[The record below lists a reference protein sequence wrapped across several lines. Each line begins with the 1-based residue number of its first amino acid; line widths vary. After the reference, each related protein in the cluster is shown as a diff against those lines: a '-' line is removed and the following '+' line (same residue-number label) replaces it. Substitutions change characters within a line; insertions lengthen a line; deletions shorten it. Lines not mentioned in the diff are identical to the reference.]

1 MKTLIEK
8 LKFGVL
14 LTGFIFLA
22 SCSNNTARIS
32 SIGINAVYCT
42 IPLVAKTVT
51 RYTESKIS
59 EYLGGTS
66 GMKNGNGMSGKKI
79 EKSGGKLK
87 AKPVSIGVVREA
99 RLI

>member
-1 MKTLIEK
+1 MKTLIKK

-14 LTGFIFLA
+14 MTGIIFLA

-42 IPLVAKTVT
+42 IPSLSKTVK
-51 RYTESKIS
+51 RYTENKIS

-66 GMKNGNGMSGKKI
+66 GMKNENGMSGKKI